1 MSSGTIEIITGRE
14 RRRRW
19 SIEDKL
25 RIVAETEEAGARVTE
40 VAARHGVYPGLLF
53 TWRRQVRDGVLAAPA
68 AATFM
73 PVRMLA
79 AETAADLE
87 VRYPTN
93 GERSAPAAA
102 PGLRDETIEITLVNG
117 CRLRVDQQIDVRA
130 LRRIVG
136 VLRG

>member
-1 MSSGTIEIITGRE
+1 MSDGRIEIITGRE

-19 SIEDKL
+19 SIEEKL
-25 RIVAETEEAGARVTE
+25 RIVAETEEAGARVAD

-53 TWRRQVRDGVLAAPA
+53 TWRRQVRDGLLAAPPR
-68 AATFM
+68 ATFV

-79 AETAADLE
+79 
-87 VRYPTN
+87 
-93 GERSAPAAA
+93 SAAA
-102 PGLRDETIEITLVNG
+102 EPEIRHASNNHQDAPSPPTSGRSEMIEITLSNG

-130 LRRIVG
+130 LRRVVG

>member
-14 RRRRW
+14 HRRRW
-19 SIEDKL
+19 SIEEKL

-53 TWRRQVRDGVLAAPA
+53 TWRRQVRDGVLAAPPV
-68 AATFM
+68 ATFM

-79 AETAADLE
+79 SEPAPDPE
-87 VRYPTN
+87 VRYPAD
-93 GERSAPAAA
+93 GGRSP
-102 PGLRDETIEITLVNG
+102 PVGGPHLRDATIEITLANG

>member
-1 MSSGTIEIITGRE
+1 VSGGTIEIIAGRE

-19 SIEDKL
+19 SIEEKL
-25 RIVAETEEAGARVTE
+25 RIVGETEEAGARVTE

-53 TWRRQVRDGVLAAPA
+53 TWRRQVRDGLLVASP

-73 PVRMLA
+73 PVRMVA
-79 AETAADLE
+79 TPADPE
-87 VRYPTN
+87 PRYPTH
-93 GERSAPAAA
+93 GEASTPVAVPH
-102 PGLRDETIEITLVNG
+102 LRDATMEITLANG

>member
-1 MSSGTIEIITGRE
+1 MSGGTIEIITGRE

-19 SIEDKL
+19 SIEEKL

-53 TWRRQVRDGVLAAPA
+53 TWRRQARDGVLAAPA
-68 AATFM
+68 ATAFM

-79 AETAADLE
+79 TEAAVDPET
-87 VRYPTN
+87 RHPTH
-93 GERSAPAAA
+93 GERSTPTGV
-102 PGLRDETIEITLVNG
+102 PHLRDATIEITLANG